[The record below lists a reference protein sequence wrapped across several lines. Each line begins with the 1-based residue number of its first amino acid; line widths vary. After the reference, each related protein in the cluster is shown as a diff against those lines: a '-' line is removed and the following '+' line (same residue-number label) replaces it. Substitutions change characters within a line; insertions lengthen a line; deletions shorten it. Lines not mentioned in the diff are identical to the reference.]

1 MLDAD
6 GNGVPYPW
14 EPSLLHAAF
23 AFRKSAVLQT
33 LFSRQREALRSRLSA
48 LGDNRTVASLFK
60 VLRADGMRS
69 STLGLDFS
77 RLQQRRYADAP
88 SRILADEEVLR
99 ALELLV
105 FPVDTSLEG
114 SAVLARTLWQRDQP
128 PRSRSRDEPR
138 PSESLRKLRAD
149 GFLRVAEW
157 RRWGALDMH
166 ALAAQVGVAMEA
178 EPAASKKK
186 CCRSSRAP
194 LPALGPLLNSTRL
207 ARLMRAYLGGPV
219 RYDDHIILELTEHA
233 KTENYVSSLW
243 HHDRCGRRLKLFVFL
258 HDVDVGTRP
267 TLIAARS
274 HNTLY
279 YTHNLPWRLLSRYS
293 DGWVRQQHRVEQMVG
308 PGGGGFLF
316 DTNALHKGEVDGGNR
331 SRLAVILEFH
341 RHGKLGPL
349 LQRDNPCPSIK
360 AAPRAVRASA
370 PGRWE
375 RGVPE
380 LPLYPAEQL
389 RL

>member
-114 SAVLARTLWQRDQP
+114 SAVLARRLQAPQNYR
-128 PRSRSRDEPR
+128 RKEP
-138 PSESLRKLRAD
+138 K
-149 GFLRVAEW
+149 
-157 RRWGALDMH
+157 
-166 ALAAQVGVAMEA
+166 
-178 EPAASKKK
+178 
-186 CCRSSRAP
+186 
-194 LPALGPLLNSTRL
+194 
-207 ARLMRAYLGGPV
+207 
-219 RYDDHIILELTEHA
+219 
-233 KTENYVSSLW
+233 
-243 HHDRCGRRLKLFVFL
+243 
-258 HDVDVGTRP
+258 
-267 TLIAARS
+267 IATTS
-274 HNTLY
+274 
-279 YTHNLPWRLLSRYS
+279 P
-293 DGWVRQQHRVEQMVG
+293 D
-308 PGGGGFLF
+308 
-316 DTNALHKGEVDGGNR
+316 
-331 SRLAVILEFH
+331 
-341 RHGKLGPL
+341 
-349 LQRDNPCPSIK
+349 
-360 AAPRAVRASA
+360 
-370 PGRWE
+370 
-375 RGVPE
+375 
-380 LPLYPAEQL
+380 
-389 RL
+389 